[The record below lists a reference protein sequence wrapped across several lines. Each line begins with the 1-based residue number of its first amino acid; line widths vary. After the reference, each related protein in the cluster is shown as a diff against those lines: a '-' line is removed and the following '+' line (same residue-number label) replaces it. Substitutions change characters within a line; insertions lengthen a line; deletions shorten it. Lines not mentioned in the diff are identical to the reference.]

1 MIRSKKRMTKVNGK
15 ENTDNSIKRGD
26 NIGQRNKRSNM
37 KRLNTVKDR
46 KKRCRRLQKNSA
58 KRDRRKNL
66 YEIKYKKTLK
76 RQSGQSLEMKR
87 SYGKTV
93 IKITT
98 NEWVP
103 VPRPR
108 FLFASQSE
116 ISQQANNDE
125 QKQAHRNIKQASL
138 SIK

>member
-1 MIRSKKRMTKVNGK
+1 MNGK
-15 ENTDNSIKRGD
+15 ENTDNTIKRGD

-37 KRLNTVKDR
+37 RRLNTEE
-46 KKRCRRLQKNSA
+46 
-58 KRDRRKNL
+58 DRRK
-66 YEIKYKKTLK
+66 KKMSTATGKQCKERQKKEFVLNK
-76 RQSGQSLEMKR
+76 VQENFERQSGQSLEMKR

-116 ISQQANNDE
+116 VSQQANNDE
-125 QKQAHRNIKQASL
+125 QKQTNKNIKQVSL